1 MKKWYRM
8 PKAKLFLIVGAHVLA
23 GIRYRSIMFTVGN
36 TLSDTDTGTVHCGCG
51 EEL

>member
-23 GIRYRSIMFTVGN
+23 VIGV
-36 TLSDTDTGTVHCGCG
+36 LCLLWVTVHCGCG

>member
-23 GIRYRSIMFTVGN
+23 VIGIMFTVGN

>member
-1 MKKWYRM
+1 MVPNAQSK
-8 PKAKLFLIVGAHVLA
+8 IVFDSG
-23 GIRYRSIMFTVGN
+23 GTRTGRYRSIMFTVGN